1 MLLCYV
7 MLSKK
12 KKGYAQCVEK
22 KIKYILNML
31 VKMIKRY
38 ALCVGLIKKFAQF
51 VGKIIIKK
59 CSKCWKNKKDMPN
72 VLAQWIMWRLIL
84 SAHASGH
91 LPKLLH
97 CLTIQ
102 DNTMSQCH

>member
-1 MLLCYV
+1 MCWHTNKMINKCV
-7 MLSKK
+7 QHAMLSKLK
-12 KKGYAQCVEK
+12 KDMGNVLK
-22 KIKYILNML
+22 
-31 VKMIKRY
+31 
-38 ALCVGLIKKFAQF
+38 
-51 VGKIIIKK
+51 
-59 CSKCWKNKKDMPN
+59 KKDMPY